1 MDEHAPRDAH
11 QRPDGDGEPDALPVR
26 HWHIHPGPHEHM
38 DAHGHVLRHVHIH
51 THPIARPGTDFGPDH
66 HPHGDHTG
74 HTHTLPAA

>member
-74 HTHTLPAA
+74 HTHTLPPA